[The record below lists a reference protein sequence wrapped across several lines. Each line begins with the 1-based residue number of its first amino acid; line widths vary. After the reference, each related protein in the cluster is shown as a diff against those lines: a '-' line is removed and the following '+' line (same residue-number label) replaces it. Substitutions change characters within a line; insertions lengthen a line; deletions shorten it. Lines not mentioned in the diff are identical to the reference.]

1 MKISVVIPTYNRREL
16 LARTLATVFVQDFP
30 PEEYEIVVVVDG
42 STDATAEFLRT
53 LKTDRRMRVVTCPR
67 NLGQAA
73 ARNSAIR
80 IAQGDLI
87 LFVDDDLLC
96 DRSLLKEHAAA
107 HEEAESLVVSGH
119 VLTASDSPST
129 LTTDRLAKV
138 RRSYPVRVR
147 GEISWQECNGAA
159 NISVPRALL
168 LACGGFDEGLFRMS
182 EDVDLVL
189 RLHRMGASFY
199 YQPGAIASQ
208 VYKKSHRQLVDDAA
222 WAGRN
227 LVILCRKQPDY
238 RPYSGLATLGRG
250 SWLKRQ
256 IRQLGARIPL
266 SPEPLLEL
274 LFRAAERLR
283 RVDSMRDFGVGVL
296 EKRMALA
303 AWRSALRQTESW
315 DAMRREFG
323 MRLPVLLYHHVGPPR
338 TRTHSELT
346 VSPPSFE
353 RHVSWLARR
362 GYTGITASDWWQW
375 CVEAKPLPSQPVLIS
390 FDDGYADLADYALP
404 VLRRHGFS
412 AVVYIITGKIGGE
425 VAWDDPRSTESYK
438 LMGVEQIR
446 HWAREGIEF
455 GAHSRTHADLTML
468 GADRLTDEIAGS
480 KEDLER
486 VTGVPALSFAY
497 PFGYL
502 DDTVVEAA
510 RNRFA
515 MAMSCDDGF
524 NDLATDPC
532 LLRRTIVRPFD
543 TVADIE
549 LRAALG
555 WNPLENIRGFLRVRS
570 RLRTTLKAARRL
582 AQRIGAK
589 P

>member
-16 LARTLATVFVQDFP
+16 LARTLATVFAQDFP
-30 PEEYEIVVVVDG
+30 PEEYEVVVVVDG

-53 LKTDRRMRVVTCPR
+53 LKPDPRIRVVEHPR

-73 ARNSAIR
+73 ARNTAIR
-80 IAQGDLI
+80 IAQGDFV
-87 LFVDDDLLC
+87 LFVDDDCLC

-107 HEEAESLVVSGH
+107 HQEADSLVVSGP
-119 VLTASDSPST
+119 VLTAPDSPRT

-138 RRSYPVRVR
+138 ERSYPVRAR
-147 GEISWQECNGAA
+147 GRCSWQECNGAA
-159 NISVPRALL
+159 NISIPRALL

-189 RLHRMGASFY
+189 RLRRMGAGFY
-199 YQPGAIASQ
+199 YQPGAIATQ
-208 VYKKSHRQLVDDAA
+208 IYNKTHHQLVDDAA
-222 WAGRN
+222 WGGRN

-256 IRQLGARIPL
+256 IRELAARTPL
-266 SPEPLLEL
+266 SPEPLLEV
-274 LFRAAERLR
+274 LFWAAERLR

-296 EKRMALA
+296 EQRMALA
-303 AWRSALRQTESW
+303 AWRGALRQGGSW
-315 DAMRREFG
+315 GAMRREFG

-338 TRTHSELT
+338 SRTHPELT
-346 VSPPSFE
+346 VSPLSFE

-362 GYTGITASDWWQW
+362 GYTGITALDWLQW
-375 CVEAKPLPSQPVLIS
+375 RVEAKPLPSRPVLIS
-390 FDDGYADLADYALP
+390 FDDGYADLAEYALP

-425 VAWDDPRSTESYK
+425 VAWDEPGRTESYK
-438 LMGVEQIR
+438 LMSVEQIR

-455 GAHSRTHADLTML
+455 GAHGRTHADLTAL
-468 GADRLTDEIAGS
+468 SAERLTDEVGGS

-486 VTGVPALSFAY
+486 VTGVPTVSFAY

-502 DDTVVEAA
+502 NDTVVQAT

-515 MAMSCDDGF
+515 LAMSCDDGL
-524 NDLATDPC
+524 NDLATDSC
-532 LLRRTIVRPFD
+532 LLRRTMVRPFD

-582 AQRIGAK
+582 AQTIGAQ